1 MWFLPCFFC
10 MSPTWGQL
18 RCSKVTLGLANS
30 APGPRCLQM
39 AVEIRE
45 FPLTGHPSSPSQSDS
60 RWGMLPFQMNTGW
73 KRHRQTEATLSP
85 CAKCAGKAGAKPGCV
100 NGSASPLILA
110 LGQGSLPPTHRH
122 PTAQPSGRSWCF
134 CSSCWRR
141 RIPQGM
147 CSSSPW
153 EYALPARAVLVPR
166 IPQRSHVGLFLPLC
180 QLGLLG
186 SLAAADWVVD
196 LSGPERL
203 PPAIRANKRPLS
215 SRAEQRAAVGS
226 AMLLL
231 RN

>member
-60 RWGMLPFQMNTGW
+60 RWSMLPFQMNTGW

-110 LGQGSLPPTHRH
+110 LGQGSLLPHPQAPHGPAIWEELVLLQQLLEAAHPAGNVLLQPLGIRSAGQGCAGPQDPSEEPCRIVPPPLSAR
-122 PTAQPSGRSWCF
+122 AAGQSG
-134 CSSCWRR
+134 SCWLGGGS
-141 RIPQGM
+141 QWTWAT
-147 CSSSPW
+147 SSSN
-153 EYALPARAVLVPR
+153 
-166 IPQRSHVGLFLPLC
+166 QG
-180 QLGLLG
+180 
-186 SLAAADWVVD
+186 
-196 LSGPERL
+196 
-203 PPAIRANKRPLS
+203 
-215 SRAEQRAAVGS
+215 
-226 AMLLL
+226 
-231 RN
+231 